1 MKRSLHSIHVL
12 LLLFVSLLLLPHIIN
27 TTSVALDS
35 SHHLLPRDDN
45 TTTSSSTTSSGTSNT
60 TNPTGTHSS
69 SNSTHIFHY
78 NQTTVNRTAAFN
90 VDYQLNCK
98 VNDDPFCAK
107 VENGIRLALLEFAHV
122 IDLKTKININ
132 ITYHS
137 FCDEGCSNSSYGF
150 GIPSSQFI
158 LPFDTG
164 PDLNHVY
171 PQALAKQFVRSFD
184 SSSVW
189 AASDVTIELNH
200 DAYMQS
206 VDYGKAESLGWNG
219 TGIPPTGRFWF
230 MDDPTSNIN
239 EDQVDFR
246 YVVLH
251 ELMHGLGFL
260 SSWAAYFWSS
270 TSPFRQLVENALDDS
285 LLKVVTP
292 GMYWS
297 VLENYGPTFITGFQS
312 TLIFD
317 KFLVS
322 TQPSLANMS
331 QLGFHM
337 QEFCQQDTQAFI
349 LNFINS
355 FQGTPQYTNA
365 VSLFDTMATP
375 QTLFFDFATPAVANS
390 TFLTNAYLAATYH
403 NMTLLTGSAV
413 LDTQL
418 EQFDQTSS
426 RPGTAISHVDDDY
439 NSTVDFLMTKGFLMG
454 QTLEQLTDE
463 MYGALPSAI
472 TYSIITSNHSIVEHR
487 NYTSPIGP
495 GILRMLDTMGYS
507 TALTNTSYVATGS
520 PSAKFRS
527 SCDDIN
533 DNGVSSS
540 NDDADSNSSSS
551 GNNTGS
557 AVSSGSTSFAL
568 ALHPYFGSVLVPSP
582 LLLLSF
588 FLL

>member
-1 MKRSLHSIHVL
+1 MISFAPKWRMGSNWHCWSSLMSFI
-12 LLLFVSLLLLPHIIN
+12 SRQK
-27 TTSVALDS
+27 S
-35 SHHLLPRDDN
+35 SKLSAEGSDQTL
-45 TTTSSSTTSSGTSNT
+45 
-60 TNPTGTHSS
+60 S
-69 SNSTHIFHY
+69 SNLFSFS
-78 NQTTVNRTAAFN
+78 
-90 VDYQLNCK
+90 
-98 VNDDPFCAK
+98 
-107 VENGIRLALLEFAHV
+107 
-122 IDLKTKININ
+122 IN

-137 FCDEGCSNSSYGF
+137 FCDQGCSNSSFGF

-158 LPFDTG
+158 LPFDSG

-184 SSSVW
+184 TSSVW

-206 VDYGKAESLGWNG
+206 VDYGKAESMGWNG

-230 MDDPTSNIN
+230 MNDTSYIDNNDDDPTSNIN

-317 KFLVS
+317 KFLIS
-322 TQPSLANMS
+322 TQPSLTNMS
-331 QLGFHM
+331 QLGFDM
-337 QEFCQQDTQAFI
+337 QAFCQQDTQAFI
-349 LNFINS
+349 LNFINA
-355 FQGTPQYTNA
+355 FQGSSQYTNA
-365 VSLFDTMATP
+365 TDLFDAMATP
-375 QTLFFDFATPAVANS
+375 QTLFFGFATPAVANS
-390 TFLTNAYLAATYH
+390 TFLTNTYLASTYH
-403 NMTLLTGSAV
+403 NMTLLTGSVV
-413 LDTQL
+413 LETQL

-426 RPGTAISHVDDDY
+426 RPGTVISHVDDTY
-439 NSTVDFLMTKGFLMG
+439 NTTVDFLMTKGFWMG
-454 QTLEQLTDE
+454 QTLEQITDE
-463 MYGALPSAI
+463 TYAALPSPI
-472 TYSIITSNHSIVEHR
+472 TYSVVTSNHSIVEHR

-507 TALTNTSYVATGS
+507 TALTNTSYVATGT

-527 SCDDIN
+527 PCDDIN
-533 DNGVSSS
+533 DNGVSSG
-540 NDDADSNSSSS
+540 DDDDGDSNSNSDP
-551 GNNTGS
+551 TTS
-557 AVSSGSTSFAL
+557 AAATSFAL
-568 ALHPYFGSVLVPSP
+568 ALRPCFGSVLVSLP